1 MSSAEVTS
9 IEVKKAAVTEGA
21 PASLQV
27 AGAGKAPS
35 PVRAYGR
42 LVGSELRLVFR
53 RRRNQ
58 LLLLVVA
65 LFPLLI
71 GIALKVAAP
80 SGAGGG
86 GGNGPSNGTV
96 FFNQLAGNGVFLT
109 FIALTMLLILVLPVV
124 VSIVAGDSI
133 AGEAGHGT
141 LRYLL
146 AVPAGRTRLLSAKYL
161 TIVAFATAATFIVAI
176 VALLVGVVLFPVGP
190 VALLSGTTV
199 SLADGLLRIFL
210 VTLYISAAMAAVGA
224 IGLAISTLTEHAI
237 GAIAALMILVVGSE
251 VVDQVP
257 QFASAGPYLPTHW
270 WTMFDSLLRSPVDTT
285 TLWHGLASSAVYAAL
300 FFLFAWAR
308 FTTSDVTSLG
318 AAFRVLSHVL
328 PGEYHPEVRGE
339 LAGTTQL
346 RPAQGIILIPAR
358 PASRRS
364 CGRCRWSP
372 PCGPGAA
379 CSPATRVPAS
389 RG

>member
-1 MSSAEVTS
+1 MSSADVVTGN
-9 IEVKKAAVTEGA
+9 AGVTEVA
-21 PASLQV
+21 PAQV
-27 AGAGKAPS
+27 RKALEGEAPS
-35 PVRAYGR
+35 SVRAYGR
-42 LVGSELRLVFR
+42 LLGSELHLVFG

-71 GIALKVAAP
+71 GIALKVASP
-80 SGAGGG
+80 KGASGG
-86 GGNGPSNGTV
+86 GGNGPNNGAA

-124 VSIVAGDSI
+124 VAIVAGDSM

-146 AVPAGRTRLLSAKYL
+146 AVPAGRTRLLSVKYL
-161 TIVAFATAATFIVAI
+161 AIVAFAAAATFIVAI

-285 TLWHGLASSAVYAAL
+285 TLWHGLLSFVVYAIL
-300 FFLFAWAR
+300 FCLFAWAR
-308 FTTSDVTSLG
+308 FTTSDVTS
-318 AAFRVLSHVL
+318 
-328 PGEYHPEVRGE
+328 
-339 LAGTTQL
+339 
-346 RPAQGIILIPAR
+346 
-358 PASRRS
+358 
-364 CGRCRWSP
+364 
-372 PCGPGAA
+372 
-379 CSPATRVPAS
+379 
-389 RG
+389 